1 MLKKE
6 LNDTQLLLKQAQ
18 STQEKEHLKK
28 ILVKFLDNILKGEN
42 SKETPELLKI
52 LCSLVNTSDA
62 ERNNLLTLLSK
73 LAAQKK
79 QGGRFLNVF

>member
-1 MLKKE
+1 
-6 LNDTQLLLKQAQ
+6 LLLKQSQ

-52 LCSLVNTSDA
+52 LCSLVSTSDT

-73 LAAQKK
+73 LNAQKK